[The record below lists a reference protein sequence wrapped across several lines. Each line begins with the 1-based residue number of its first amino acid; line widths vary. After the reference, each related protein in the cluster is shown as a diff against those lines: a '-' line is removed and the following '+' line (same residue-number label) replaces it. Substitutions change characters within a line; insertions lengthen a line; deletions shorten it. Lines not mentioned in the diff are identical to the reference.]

1 MVAFK
6 TLIKSGVQLG
16 ALHISERLTIA
27 FPVGKRYIID
37 VGKLN

>member
-16 ALHISERLTIA
+16 ALHISERLTI
-27 FPVGKRYIID
+27 IE
-37 VGKLN
+37 L